1 MKKTLKEKAAIFR
14 TKAVMLKEQ
23 NVRLQNGMSNVS
35 EQNKSLELEVE
46 KLKSALVVK
55 DLQKDLDHSE
65 EKQISYTDVPAL
77 PNLLNLTLL
86 ELNNNSIGNRGVS
99 ALALRGLAHAARVVH
114 DPVHT
119 ILEQRR
125 EVLLPRR
132 RHVQH
137 NAAAREQLLRPVPV
151 RPPLL

>member
-65 EKQISYTDVPAL
+65 EKHKLKDEIIS
-77 PNLLNLTLL
+77 LLKDRPKN
-86 ELNNNSIGNRGVS
+86 VK
-99 ALALRGLAHAARVVH
+99 V
-114 DPVHT
+114 
-119 ILEQRR
+119 
-125 EVLLPRR
+125 EVLPASAGSTLI
-132 RHVQH
+132 
-137 NAAAREQLLRPVPV
+137 NGAGTASTITTSSSSYGV
-151 RPPLL
+151 R

>member
-1 MKKTLKEKAAIFR
+1 MRSINVNKKGKTMKKTLKEKAAIFR

-65 EKQISYTDVPAL
+65 EKHKLKDEIIS
-77 PNLLNLTLL
+77 LLKDRPKN
-86 ELNNNSIGNRGVS
+86 VK
-99 ALALRGLAHAARVVH
+99 V
-114 DPVHT
+114 
-119 ILEQRR
+119 
-125 EVLLPRR
+125 EVLPASAGNNILNGTSTSSSTTTTGTSYGTI
-132 RHVQH
+132 VT
-137 NAAAREQLLRPVPV
+137 
-151 RPPLL
+151 

>member
-1 MKKTLKEKAAIFR
+1 MRSINVNKKGRTMKKTLKEKAAIFR

-65 EKQISYTDVPAL
+65 EKHKLKDKLIKVLEERPKDVKV
-77 PNLLNLTLL
+77 
-86 ELNNNSIGNRGVS
+86 EVQQ
-99 ALALRGLAHAARVVH
+99 
-114 DPVHT
+114 PVHSNGYA
-119 ILEQRR
+119 
-125 EVLLPRR
+125 VLD
-132 RHVQH
+132 
-137 NAAAREQLLRPVPV
+137 NNTTGTSITTTANGSAGFLR
-151 RPPLL
+151 

>member
-1 MKKTLKEKAAIFR
+1 MKKTLKEKTAIFR

-65 EKQISYTDVPAL
+65 EKHKLKDKLIKVLEERPKDVKVEVQQPVYGNGYSVL
-77 PNLLNLTLL
+77 D
-86 ELNNNSIGNRGVS
+86 NNTTSTSITTTANGS
-99 ALALRGLAHAARVVH
+99 AGFLR
-114 DPVHT
+114 
-119 ILEQRR
+119 
-125 EVLLPRR
+125 
-132 RHVQH
+132 
-137 NAAAREQLLRPVPV
+137 
-151 RPPLL
+151 

>member
-65 EKQISYTDVPAL
+65 EKHKLKDKLIKVLEERPKDVKVEVQQPVYGNGYSVL
-77 PNLLNLTLL
+77 D
-86 ELNNNSIGNRGVS
+86 NNTTSTSITTTANGS
-99 ALALRGLAHAARVVH
+99 AGFYSR
-114 DPVHT
+114 
-119 ILEQRR
+119 
-125 EVLLPRR
+125 
-132 RHVQH
+132 
-137 NAAAREQLLRPVPV
+137 
-151 RPPLL
+151 

>member
-1 MKKTLKEKAAIFR
+1 MRSINVNKKGKTMKKTLKEKAAIFR

-65 EKQISYTDVPAL
+65 EKHKLKDEIIS
-77 PNLLNLTLL
+77 LLKDRPK
-86 ELNNNSIGNRGVS
+86 EVK
-99 ALALRGLAHAARVVH
+99 V
-114 DPVHT
+114 
-119 ILEQRR
+119 
-125 EVLLPRR
+125 EVLPASPGTTL
-132 RHVQH
+132 V
-137 NAAAREQLLRPVPV
+137 NGTGTSSTITTSSSSYGTI
-151 RPPLL
+151 

>member
-1 MKKTLKEKAAIFR
+1 MRSTNVNKKGKTMKKTLKEKAAIFR

-65 EKQISYTDVPAL
+65 EKHKLKDKLIKV
-77 PNLLNLTLL
+77 L
-86 ELNNNSIGNRGVS
+86 EERPKNVKVEVQQPVYGNGYSVLDNNTTGTSITTTANGS
-99 ALALRGLAHAARVVH
+99 AGFYSR
-114 DPVHT
+114 
-119 ILEQRR
+119 
-125 EVLLPRR
+125 
-132 RHVQH
+132 
-137 NAAAREQLLRPVPV
+137 
-151 RPPLL
+151 